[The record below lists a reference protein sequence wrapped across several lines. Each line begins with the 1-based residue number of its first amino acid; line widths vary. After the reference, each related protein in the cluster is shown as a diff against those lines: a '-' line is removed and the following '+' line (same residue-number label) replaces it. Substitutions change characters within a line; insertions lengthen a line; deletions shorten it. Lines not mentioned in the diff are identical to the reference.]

1 MIPRVVNVKNVTDQ
15 NYSAFLFG
23 PRGVGKTSLINELD
37 GLSLRFDLLKSETF
51 RSLKLDPTIL
61 RYQVEAALESIKESG
76 SSILVA
82 IDEVQLIPELLNEVH
97 SLIESYRNQV
107 NFILTGSSARKLKRE
122 EANMLGGRAVQ
133 MFMHPLSVLEIQ
145 IDIQKALT
153 IGTLPR
159 PYLENNNPNLFLSG
173 YVDTYLREEIKQE
186 SLVRKLDSFIR
197 FLDLAAQLNGENINY
212 SKLGRQCGVAS
223 STIEQY
229 YSILEDTL
237 IVHRL
242 NGWSESVKKQMVIGP
257 RYYFFDCGVLN
268 SLRRELQIPLEKSSF
283 RYGKLFESYIICELF
298 RIFSYKRTDVRFNY
312 WRTNTGTEVDLIITR
327 SVHDRPLAIEIKS
340 GSSPDPTELNG
351 LYSFLEDNP
360 KSKLICICQTEKKY
374 TKNQIEFI
382 PWQNMIEIIEMLS

>member
-1 MIPRVVNVKNVTDQ
+1 MISRTINLKYVTNQ
-15 NYSAFLFG
+15 NYSVFLFG

-37 GLSLRFDLLKSETF
+37 DLSLRFDLLNSETF

-61 RYQVEAALESIKESG
+61 RYQVESVLESG

-97 SLIESYRNQV
+97 SLIESHRNRV

-133 MFMHPLSVLEIQ
+133 MFMHPLSILEIP

-159 PYLENNNPNLFLSG
+159 PYLEKNDPNLFLSG

-197 FLDLAAQLNGENINY
+197 FLDLAAQLNGENINF

-223 STIEQY
+223 STIGQY

-237 IVHRL
+237 IVHRI

-268 SLRRELQIPLEKSSF
+268 SLRRELQTPLEKSSF

-298 RIFSYKRTDVRFNY
+298 RIFSYKRADVRFNY
-312 WRTNTGTEVDLIITR
+312 WRTNTGMEVDLIITR

-340 GSSPDPTELNG
+340 GSSPDATELKG

-374 TKNQIEFI
+374 TKNQIEFV
-382 PWQNMIEIIEMLS
+382 PWQNMLEIIDMLS